1 MSHFIYIPLKNQL
14 VEVWR
19 QLCVDLNHF
28 SRLRDQIS
36 HQILKAIEQFYNPSN
51 SRRNGFQNHPLLFP
65 SMVCTWRTE
74 HGSWLCGFIF
84 HIQIYCKHPSYS
96 ADPSGNPKKL
106 ISRMED
112 AKYCGRDWIPTGNWP
127 QVRYNPAYN
136 RTTPDNLAQVLRCG
150 SSHPSLPLLYL
161 PTSFTLSLSQLGIFQ
176 GHYKVWEWLEHI
188 VFMSTSC
195 MFSSHMPYNTLL
207 LHISRNSTHC
217 ITRTWH
223 PLSDVVHLTRRDA
236 NFHGIAH
243 VGVNRSR

>member
-1 MSHFIYIPLKNQL
+1 MSENYCSVSRYSPPLVSCSACCMYFFFHL
-14 VEVWR
+14 
-19 QLCVDLNHF
+19 DLILIFLACRCLGLLATPWLF
-28 SRLRDQIS
+28 S
-36 HQILKAIEQFYNPSN
+36 
-51 SRRNGFQNHPLLFP
+51 
-65 SMVCTWRTE
+65 
-74 HGSWLCGFIF
+74 
-84 HIQIYCKHPSYS
+84 YCPT
-96 ADPSGNPKKL
+96 DPSGNPKKL

>member
-1 MSHFIYIPLKNQL
+1 
-14 VEVWR
+14 
-19 QLCVDLNHF
+19 
-28 SRLRDQIS
+28 
-36 HQILKAIEQFYNPSN
+36 
-51 SRRNGFQNHPLLFP
+51 
-65 SMVCTWRTE
+65 
-74 HGSWLCGFIF
+74 
-84 HIQIYCKHPSYS
+84 
-96 ADPSGNPKKL
+96 
-106 ISRMED
+106 MED

-207 LHISRNSTHC
+207 LHIIRNRKNW

-223 PLSDVVHLTRRDA
+223 PLSDVDHLTRRET
-236 NFHGIAH
+236 NFHGIAKWRKYLKTSWQFDFEGSTH
-243 VGVNRSR
+243 DRFKGHLCEQLCQYPSNC

>member
-1 MSHFIYIPLKNQL
+1 
-14 VEVWR
+14 
-19 QLCVDLNHF
+19 
-28 SRLRDQIS
+28 
-36 HQILKAIEQFYNPSN
+36 
-51 SRRNGFQNHPLLFP
+51 
-65 SMVCTWRTE
+65 
-74 HGSWLCGFIF
+74 
-84 HIQIYCKHPSYS
+84 
-96 ADPSGNPKKL
+96 
-106 ISRMED
+106 MED

-243 VGVNRSR
+243 VGVNRSRLIRIFEDKQDSFSKRYRIYRFGTSCCVLPVARPAWFSKIDRHKLCWY

>member
-1 MSHFIYIPLKNQL
+1 MKKNTSRVKKSTSRVKKHTTWSSRSTHFYSRSIFFYSQRPKKWAGGSNIYP
-14 VEVWR
+14 
-19 QLCVDLNHF
+19 
-28 SRLRDQIS
+28 
-36 HQILKAIEQFYNPSN
+36 
-51 SRRNGFQNHPLLFP
+51 
-65 SMVCTWRTE
+65 T
-74 HGSWLCGFIF
+74 
-84 HIQIYCKHPSYS
+84 
-96 ADPSGNPKKL
+96 DPSGNPKKL

>member
-1 MSHFIYIPLKNQL
+1 MVGLRSKIWNLEFFSPL
-14 VEVWR
+14 
-19 QLCVDLNHF
+19 F
-28 SRLRDQIS
+28 S
-36 HQILKAIEQFYNPSN
+36 YYP
-51 SRRNGFQNHPLLFP
+51 
-65 SMVCTWRTE
+65 T
-74 HGSWLCGFIF
+74 
-84 HIQIYCKHPSYS
+84 
-96 ADPSGNPKKL
+96 DPSGNPKKL

>member
-1 MSHFIYIPLKNQL
+1 MLVCIVFMKESNFILSTYDRDCWQL
-14 VEVWR
+14 
-19 QLCVDLNHF
+19 LCHL
-28 SRLRDQIS
+28 L
-36 HQILKAIEQFYNPSN
+36 L
-51 SRRNGFQNHPLLFP
+51 LLFHQQQKNWVHDNP
-65 SMVCTWRTE
+65 T
-74 HGSWLCGFIF
+74 G
-84 HIQIYCKHPSYS
+84 Y
-96 ADPSGNPKKL
+96 SGNPKKL
-106 ISRMED
+106 IRSRMED

>member
-1 MSHFIYIPLKNQL
+1 M
-14 VEVWR
+14 E
-19 QLCVDLNHF
+19 
-28 SRLRDQIS
+28 
-36 HQILKAIEQFYNPSN
+36 IE
-51 SRRNGFQNHPLLFP
+51 LFP
-65 SMVCTWRTE
+65 WEIVPTFCAHEIPT
-74 HGSWLCGFIF
+74 
-84 HIQIYCKHPSYS
+84 
-96 ADPSGNPKKL
+96 DPGGNPKKL

-127 QVRYNPAYN
+127 QVWYNPAYN
-136 RTTPDNLAQVLRCG
+136 RTTSDDLAQVLRCG
-150 SSHPSLPLLYL
+150 SSHLNLPLLRFL
-161 PTSFTLSLSQLGIFQ
+161 ISFILSLLQHGIFH
-176 GHYKVWEWLEHI
+176 GFYKVLEWLEHI

-195 MFSSHMPYNTLL
+195 MFSFHMPYNTLL